1 MPGRQTGPAP
11 CRGELCN
18 PPLQPASHCSV
29 FARPLNNRRGGVTH
43 IGRHPVH
50 LPSTYMLIHRCSQTH
65 KTDWLSRL
73 ADERRSA
80 SRPGVMPRTR
90 PQSAIQQLTVSLGN
104 GCGAVDGLVAMLT
117 DVNGHGHRKP
127 LSLWD
132 RTRPSSRQLKLRAAV
147 GAAPPVPARPEC
159 RTWVVRRSF
168 MLSTVVLTDAQIWTI
183 LRPMARSDTP
193 CSQRPSQLVHPQ
205 KFRVPRSSAQRDPC
219 VGRGRVKG
227 IVR

>member
-1 MPGRQTGPAP
+1 MSAWPANRTSTLSRGTVQPAAAAGIPLFRIRAPARQTS
-11 CRGELCN
+11 RWRDRYR
-18 PPLQPASHCSV
+18 PPSGS
-29 FARPLNNRRGGVTH
+29 
-43 IGRHPVH
+43 

-127 LSLWD
+127 LSLLD

-147 GAAPPVPARPEC
+147 GAAPPVPARAEC
-159 RTWVVRRSF
+159 RTWVERRSF
-168 MLSTVVLTDAQIWTI
+168 MLSTSVLTDAQIWTI
-183 LRPMARSDTP
+183 LRPMATP

>member
-1 MPGRQTGPAP
+1 
-11 CRGELCN
+11 
-18 PPLQPASHCSV
+18 
-29 FARPLNNRRGGVTH
+29 VTH

-50 LPSTYMLIHRCSQTH
+50 LPSTYMLIHRSSQTH

-159 RTWVVRRSF
+159 RTWVERRSF
-168 MLSTVVLTDAQIWTI
+168 LLSTAVLTDAQIWTI

-227 IVR
+227 IVRDSVGLAARLVAALTARRAS